1 MMAVSDHIQGILDTL
16 PTRPG
21 CYIMKNASGDIIY
34 VGKAVNLRNR
44 VRSYFHSG
52 HDQDMKTRQ
61 LVRNI
66 ADIEWIVV
74 DSELEAL
81 ILEMNLIKKHRPRY
95 NIRLKDDKRY
105 PYIKV
110 HWADPFPKVTVTRQ
124 MVKDGSRY
132 FGPYASVW
140 AVHQTLDVLRRIFP
154 YLTCD
159 REITGKDARPCLY
172 FDIKLCTGPCIGA
185 INQQDYR
192 QMIDDLCQFL
202 EGKTDTIVLRLQQE
216 MDSAA
221 EGLDFERAATI
232 RDQIQAIDRVVERQR
247 VISPERIDSDVIA
260 MARADGEAC
269 VQIFFIRSGKLIG
282 REYFIL
288 EGTEDTSDQE
298 VVTEF
303 LKQFYAE
310 AAQVP
315 PQVLLPNEVEE
326 AKIIKQWLNT
336 RRGGQK
342 VELMVPH
349 EGSAGEEL
357 VRMAAENATETLS
370 ALRAQWE
377 SDTNK
382 QSTALAELQQALDLQ
397 GAPNRIECYDISNT
411 QGTASVGSMVVF
423 EQGVPAKGLYRRFNI
438 QSVEGPNDFDSME
451 EVLTRRFKRW
461 QAAQE
466 ERSTVGAKVDES
478 FAFLPDLLIVDGGKG
493 QLSRAVAVLE
503 RFGLLGRV
511 PVAGLAKQ
519 QEELFRPGYSES
531 LLLPRHSQGLYL
543 LQRIR
548 DEAHRFAITAHRNRR
563 AKAGLA
569 STLDAV
575 PGIGPV
581 KRRRLLAHFGSIEA
595 IKQASIEELTA
606 IQGITHSD
614 AEMLKNELA

>member
-1 MMAVSDHIQGILDTL
+1 
-16 PTRPG
+16 
-21 CYIMKNASGDIIY
+21 MKNADGEIIY
-34 VGKAVNLRNR
+34 VGKAINLRNR
-44 VRSYFHSG
+44 VRSYFHGG

-66 ADIEWIVV
+66 RDIEWILV

-110 HWADPFPKVTVTRQ
+110 HWAMPFPKVTVTRQ

-132 FGPYASVW
+132 FGPYTSVW

-159 REITGKDARPCLY
+159 REITGKDPRPCLFY
-172 FDIKLCTGPCIGA
+172 DIKLCTGPCIGA
-185 INQQDYR
+185 ISQANYR

-202 EGKTDTIVLRLQQE
+202 EGKTETIVSRLQQE
-216 MDSAA
+216 MEEASEA
-221 EGLDFERAATI
+221 LNFERAAGL
-232 RDQIQAIDRVVERQR
+232 RDKIQAIERVVEHQR

-269 VQIFFIRSGKLIG
+269 VQIFLIRGGKLIG

-288 EGTEDTSDQE
+288 EGTEDTSDRE

-303 LKQFYAE
+303 LKQFYSD

-326 AKIIKQWLNT
+326 VKVIQQWLNT
-336 RRGGQK
+336 RRGGSK
-342 VELMVPH
+342 VELLVPRK
-349 EGSAGEEL
+349 GSSGDEL
-357 VRMAAENATETLS
+357 IQMATENAVETLS

-377 SDTNK
+377 ADTNK
-382 QSTALAELQQALDLQ
+382 QSTALAELQQALNLE

-423 EQGVPAKGLYRRFNI
+423 EQGVPAKRLYRRFNI
-438 QSVEGPNDFDSME
+438 QSVEGPNDFESME

-466 ERSTVGAKVDES
+466 ERETVGAKVDES

-493 QLSRAVAVLE
+493 QLGRAVAVLE
-503 RFGLLGRV
+503 RFDLLTRV

-519 QEELFRPGYSES
+519 QEELFLPGQSES
-531 LLLPRHSQGLYL
+531 LMLPRHSQGLYL

-548 DEAHRFAITAHRNRR
+548 DEAHRFAITAHRNKRTR
-563 AKAGLA
+563 VGLA

-575 PGIGPV
+575 PGIGPT
-581 KRRRLLAHFGSIEA
+581 KRRRLLAHFGSIDA
-595 IKQASIEELTA
+595 IKNASIEDLVA
-606 IQGITHSD
+606 IQGITQAD
-614 AEMLKNELA
+614 AEMLKTQLA